1 MSGLRGVVFDLD
13 DTLYRER
20 RFALSGYRAVAA
32 HVAARF
38 GADAGTA
45 WRVLVRALRQGDRAA
60 AFQRLCD
67 TMGWPPALAEE
78 LRLVYRG
85 HVPSL
90 RLPATA
96 RRVLRAL
103 RPAWR
108 VGVLTNGPPGIQRRK
123 VEALGLAAFVDAVVY
138 AEEIVPGG
146 KPAREAFEAAV
157 DRLGVRAARCVVV
170 GDDPER
176 DIAGARRA
184 GLHAVRVVHAPEDGR
199 PLAEGDGA
207 EEVAVRLE
215 AVPRVI
221 EEMVA

>member
-1 MSGLRGVVFDLD
+1 VNRPRGVVFDLD

-20 RFALSGYRAVAA
+20 RFALSGYRAVAVHA
-32 HVAARF
+32 AARL
-38 GADAGTA
+38 GADADTA
-45 WRVLVRALRQGDRAA
+45 WRVLVRALRSGDRAV

-67 TMGWPPALAEE
+67 TMGWPPAVADD
-78 LRLVYRG
+78 LRAVYRA

-108 VGVLTNGPPGIQRRK
+108 IAVLTNGPPGIQQRK
-123 VEALGLAAFVDAVVY
+123 VAALDLAPLVDAVVY

-146 KPAREAFEAAV
+146 KPAREAFDAAV
-157 DRLGVRAARCVVV
+157 ERLGVPPSRCVVV

-184 GLHAVRVVHAPEDGR
+184 GLRAVRVAHAPARGW
-199 PLAEGDGA
+199 PPAEGGRA
-207 EEVAVRLE
+207 EMEGVPLE

>member
-1 MSGLRGVVFDLD
+1 VSAPRGVVFDLD

-32 HVAARF
+32 HAAIRF
-38 GADAGTA
+38 GADAGTV
-45 WRVLVRALRQGDRAA
+45 WRVLVCALRHGDRAT
-60 AFQRLCD
+60 AFQRLCA
-67 TMGWPPALAEE
+67 TMGWPPALADD

-90 RLPATA
+90 RLPTTT

-108 VGVLTNGPPGIQRRK
+108 IGVLTNGPPGIQRRK
-123 VEALGLAAFVDAVVY
+123 VAALGLAPLVDAVVY

-157 DRLGVRAARCVVV
+157 DRLGVPPARCIVV

-184 GLHAVRVVHAPEDGR
+184 GLRAVRVAHAAGP
-199 PLAEGDGA
+199 GA
-207 EEVAVRLE
+207 LPAGENGADVLTVRLE
-215 AVPRVI
+215 AVPRPI
-221 EEMVA
+221 EEIVA

>member
-1 MSGLRGVVFDLD
+1 VSGPRGVVFDLD

-32 HVAARF
+32 HAAARL
-38 GADAGTA
+38 GADADAA
-45 WRVLVRALRQGDRAA
+45 WRVLVGALRRGERAV

-67 TMGWPPALAEE
+67 TMGWPPAVAEE

-96 RRVLRAL
+96 RRVLHAL
-103 RPAWR
+103 RPTWR
-108 VGVLTNGPPGIQRRK
+108 IAVLTNGPPGIQQRK
-123 VEALGLAAFVDAVVY
+123 VAALGLGPLVDAVVY

-146 KPAREAFEAAV
+146 KPAREAFDAAV
-157 DRLGVRAARCVVV
+157 DRLGVRPSRCVVV

-184 GLHAVRVVHAPEDGR
+184 GLRAVRVAHSSRCDEPAVDGDR
-199 PLAEGDGA
+199 AGVA
-207 EEVAVRLE
+207 AVRLE

>member
-1 MSGLRGVVFDLD
+1 MSGPRGVVFDLD

-20 RFALSGYRAVAA
+20 RFALSGYRAVVA
-32 HVAARF
+32 HAGARL
-38 GADAGTA
+38 GADADTA
-45 WRVLVRALRQGDRAA
+45 WRVLVRALRSGERAV

-67 TMGWPPALAEE
+67 TMGWPPAVADD

-90 RLPATA
+90 RLPASA
-96 RRVLRAL
+96 RRVLHVL

-108 VGVLTNGPPGIQRRK
+108 IAVLTNGPPGIQRRK
-123 VEALGLAAFVDAVVY
+123 VAALGLGPLVDAVVY

-146 KPAREAFEAAV
+146 KPAREAFDAAIE
-157 DRLGVRAARCVVV
+157 RLGVPHSRCVIV

-184 GLHAVRVVHAPEDGR
+184 GLHAVRIAHSLARGR
-199 PLAEGDGA
+199 PPVEGDPA
-207 EEVAVRLE
+207 EVEPVRLE